1 MYSFTIHRDQLI
13 GLHTLFSCNP
23 KLYRWSPFCVCVC
36 VHFTHSR
43 AMWQVSLPLCGTFG
57 VHLRF
62 LTYMSCNCCAIV
74 MYRQHTH
81 MHMLSYL
88 VPPLLGF
95 APRWKAK
102 DPTGETRPCSGV
114 LLPVPTFSG
123 GSTFLCRLFSPHRS
137 HLPANKSRVYHQLL
151 ACLPAGSHYNINA
164 LSSIVYRHYLPLS
177 IRFAS
182 SRHGVFSVLQSGWLS
197 VFF

>member
-1 MYSFTIHRDQLI
+1 
-13 GLHTLFSCNP
+13 
-23 KLYRWSPFCVCVC
+23 
-36 VHFTHSR
+36 
-43 AMWQVSLPLCGTFG
+43 MWQVSLPLCGTFG

-114 LLPVPTFSG
+114 LLPVPPPSVGVPPFSVDYFHPTG
-123 GSTFLCRLFSPHRS
+123 LTCPPIRVGFITSCLHVCLLEAITTLTLSPPLFIVIIYPSP
-137 HLPANKSRVYHQLL
+137 
-151 ACLPAGSHYNINA
+151 
-164 LSSIVYRHYLPLS
+164 
-177 IRFAS
+177 FAS
-182 SRHGVFSVLQSGWLS
+182 PPPGMECLVYFKVGDYQFFSRWGILLQSQWER
-197 VFF
+197 VQMHVWVC